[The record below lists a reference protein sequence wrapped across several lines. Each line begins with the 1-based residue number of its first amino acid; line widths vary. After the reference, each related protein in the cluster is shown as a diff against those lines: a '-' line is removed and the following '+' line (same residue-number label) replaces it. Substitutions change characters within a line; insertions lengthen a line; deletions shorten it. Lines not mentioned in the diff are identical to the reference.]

1 MKLSALTIGLSIVIH
16 PHATAEDIEEAHD
29 AIDNYHKIIQARSPE
44 GTVTSIQ
51 LQTEG
56 YANAGTA
63 AGAATTI
70 DGTTVGAVTLDKD
83 GVPWDAE
90 IHGSNRKLTDKGI
103 WTKRRG
109 VDDTLYRNKTASLK
123 ATVAAQPAAT
133 ATTTLPATGV
143 TMPGAGVQLPGG
155 APTLPALTPAA
166 PAQQP
171 EYTELV
177 ALIGR
182 NTVSPAN
189 PTGRIDAAWVEAS
202 LKALGVAD
210 GKLETLAVN
219 PALVVSVLQQFKAAG
234 LA

>member
-16 PHATAEDIEEAHD
+16 PHATAEDIEMAHD
-29 AIDNYHKIIQARSPE
+29 AIDNYHEIIKRGAPN
-44 GTVTSIQ
+44 GTVTSVQ

-56 YANAGTA
+56 AANSGQA
-63 AGAATTI
+63 AGAATTTQAA
-70 DGTTVGAVTLDKD
+70 GGVELDKD

-90 IHGSNRKLTDKGI
+90 IHSSNRKLTDKGI

-109 VDDTLYRNKTASLK
+109 VDDKLYRDKTAALK
-123 ATVAAQPAAT
+123 ATVAAQPNAA
-133 ATTTLPATGV
+133 ATTTLPAAGV
-143 TMPGAGVQLPGG
+143 TVPGANVQLPGT

-166 PAQQP
+166 PVQQP

-189 PTGRIDAAWVEAS
+189 PQGRIDAAWVETS

>member
-16 PHATAEDIEEAHD
+16 PHATDEDIEMAHN
-29 AIDNYHKIIQARSPE
+29 AVDNYHKIIQARSPE
-44 GTVTSIQ
+44 GSVTSIQ

-56 YANAGTA
+56 SANSGQA
-63 AGAATTI
+63 AGAAATTQAAA
-70 DGTTVGAVTLDKD
+70 GGVELDKD

-90 IHGSNRKLTDKGI
+90 IHSSNRKLTDKGI

-109 VDDTLYRNKTASLK
+109 VDDALYRSKTAALK

-133 ATTTLPATGV
+133 ATTTLPTTSV

-166 PAQQP
+166 PVQQP

-189 PTGRIDAAWVEAS
+189 PQGRIDAAWVETS

>member
-1 MKLSALTIGLSIVIH
+1 MSKLSALTIGLSIVIH
-16 PHATAEDIEEAHD
+16 PHATAEDIEMAHD
-29 AIDNYHKIIQARSPE
+29 AIDNYHDIIKRGAPN
-44 GTVTSIQ
+44 GTVTSVQ

-56 YANAGTA
+56 SSESGQA
-63 AGAATTI
+63 AGAATQ
-70 DGTTVGAVTLDKD
+70 TTAGGVQLDAD

-90 IHGSNRKLTDKGI
+90 IHSSNRKLTDKGI

-109 VDDTLYRNKTASLK
+109 VDDALYRNKTAALK
-123 ATVAAQPAAT
+123 ATVAAQPNTA
-133 ATTTLPATGV
+133 ATTTLPAAGV
-143 TMPGAGVQLPGG
+143 TMPGANVQLPGG
-155 APTLPALTPAA
+155 APALPALTPLA
-166 PAQQP
+166 PAQSP
-171 EYTELV
+171 EYTELL

-189 PTGRIDAAWVEAS
+189 PAGRIDANWVEAS

-219 PALVVSVLQQFKAAG
+219 PALVTNVLAQFKGAG